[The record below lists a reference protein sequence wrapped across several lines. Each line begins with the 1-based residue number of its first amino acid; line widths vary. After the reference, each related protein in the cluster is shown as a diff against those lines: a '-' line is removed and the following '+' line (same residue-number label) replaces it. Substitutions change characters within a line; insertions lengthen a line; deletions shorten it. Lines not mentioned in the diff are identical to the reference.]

1 MGRPLAVQH
10 EIPSQ
15 EILLEVFDYSEATG
29 ELRWKVREPASFAQ
43 TPGRPAEWHA
53 NQWNSKYGGY
63 PAGGFTGGYYRVY
76 FQGKHHMSHRLIWKL
91 MTGEDPVQVDH
102 IDGDRRNNRFSNLRN
117 VTHAINMKNKSL
129 YVNNKTGI
137 PGVEYHE
144 RDEVW
149 RAKIGVDGGQ
159 VQLGSYATKHEA
171 TIARIAGQI
180 MLDYH
185 DNHGRS
191 KVLKEN

>member
-15 EILLEVFDYSEATG
+15 EILLEVFDYSSETG
-29 ELRWKVREPASFAQ
+29 ELTWKMREAPSFAK
-43 TPGRPAEWHA
+43 TPGRTADWHS
-53 NQWNSKYGGY
+53 NQWNSKYGGK
-63 PAGGFTGGYYRVY
+63 PAGGFTGGYFRVY
-76 FQGKHHMSHRLIWKL
+76 FEGKHHMAHRLIWKL

-129 YVNNKTGI
+129 YANNKTGI

-144 RDEVW
+144 RDKVW

-159 VQLGSYATKHEA
+159 VQLGSYPTKHEA

-185 DNHGRS
+185 ENHGRAKTS
-191 KVLKEN
+191 